1 MIDTKRTIPAD
12 QADAGSVLA
21 EDVRDRSGRLLLS
34 AGIPLKDKH
43 LRVLKTWGVTQV
55 AIWHDAP
62 ASATD
67 DRLPSTAT
75 PPLIDE
81 KTYRQAEAVMQNAF
95 RHCDL
100 KQAVMQT
107 LFELATR
114 RLASIILL
122 KAPS

>member
-12 QADAGSVLA
+12 EADAGSVLA

-55 AIWHDAP
+55 AIWQEAP

-67 DRLPSTAT
+67 STLPSREA
-75 PPLIDE
+75 PPPIDE
-81 KTYRQAEAVMQNAF
+81 TAYQQAEAVMLNAF

-100 KQAVMQT
+100 QQSVMQT
-107 LFELATR
+107 LFDLATR
-114 RLASIILL
+114 RLASSIQL
-122 KAPS
+122 KGHS

>member
-1 MIDTKRTIPAD
+1 MKRTIPAD

-43 LRVLKTWGVTQV
+43 LRVLKTWGVAQV
-55 AIWHDAP
+55 AIWQEAP

-67 DRLPSTAT
+67 NSQPSRE
-75 PPLIDE
+75 PPPPVDE
-81 KTYRQAEAVMQNAF
+81 KAYQQAEAVMLNAF

-100 KQAVMQT
+100 RQSVMHT
-107 LFELATR
+107 LFDLATR
-114 RLASIILL
+114 RLASAIQL
-122 KAPS
+122 KSQS

>member
-55 AIWHDAP
+55 AIWQEAP

-67 DRLPSTAT
+67 NTQPSREVPPPIDKTA
-75 PPLIDE
+75 
-81 KTYRQAEAVMQNAF
+81 YQQAEAVMLNAF

-100 KQAVMQT
+100 QQSVMHT
-107 LFELATR
+107 LFDLATR
-114 RLASIILL
+114 RLASAIQL
-122 KAPS
+122 KSQS

>member
-12 QADAGSVLA
+12 QADAGTVLA

-55 AIWHDAP
+55 AIWQDAP
-62 ASATD
+62 PSATD
-67 DRLPSTAT
+67 DCLPSTA
-75 PPLIDE
+75 PPPPIDE
-81 KTYRQAEAVMQNAF
+81 QSYHQAEAVMRNAF

-100 KQAVMQT
+100 EKAVMHT
-107 LFELATR
+107 LFDLATR
-114 RLASIILL
+114 RLASMIQL
-122 KAPS
+122 KAQS